1 MRLACYSPYRLIDQV
16 HNEFDRLLH
25 SLPGTGAAPPGSRWT
40 PAFDVLE
47 SEKCYLL
54 RADVPGVAREDI
66 AVSLENS
73 VLTIRG
79 ERKAGHKDDPQGYR
93 RRERRLGRFER
104 EFTLPDNVDSAAISA
119 RVSDGVLEISIPK
132 QAAAGRRKID
142 LN

>member
-1 MRLACYSPYRLIDQV
+1 MRLTCYPPCRRIDQAR
-16 HNEFDRLLH
+16 NEFDRLLH

-47 SEKCYLL
+47 SEKHYMI

-79 ERKAGHKDDPQGYR
+79 ERKALHTDHPQGYR

-104 EFTLPDNVDSAAISA
+104 RFTLPDSVDSAAISA

-132 QAAAGRRKID
+132 QAAAAPRKIA